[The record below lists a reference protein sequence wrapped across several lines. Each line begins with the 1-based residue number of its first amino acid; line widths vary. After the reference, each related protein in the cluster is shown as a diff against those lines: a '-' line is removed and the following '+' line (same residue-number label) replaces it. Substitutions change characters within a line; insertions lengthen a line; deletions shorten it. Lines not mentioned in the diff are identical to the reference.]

1 MMMMMVMMIMIFT
14 TRKWVIIPIE
24 VGDGLFDRGLMNDS
38 SLMEVTIFI
47 HGIVYKSGLI
57 GHWHATHPV
66 VSIDCCYL
74 VA

>member
-1 MMMMMVMMIMIFT
+1 MIIL
-14 TRKWVIIPIE
+14 IE

-47 HGIVYKSGLI
+47 HGIVYKGALI

-66 VSIDCCYL
+66 VIIDC
-74 VA
+74 